1 MRWMPRSRGAG
12 CLLWILVLIVV
23 LVVASV
29 VFGSFQKG
37 TRVNGGSLTRNV
49 PVVTI
54 RAATNCTM
62 LSAPSGAASGIVSG
76 DAK

>member
-1 MRWMPRSRGAG
+1 
-12 CLLWILVLIVV
+12 LLWILVLIVV
-23 LVVASV
+23 LVVLSV

-49 PVVTI
+49 SVVTI
-54 RAATNCTM
+54 RTASTCTM
-62 LSAPSGAASGIVSG
+62 LSAPSGATSGIASG